1 MSQKGR
7 RTAWLNRDLWLELG
21 KKRKEKKRI
30 FMKCGRRRG
39 LLRRTTKRSP
49 GCAERK
55 LEAPKPKLKL
65 NLTSAAKDNK
75 KPHFYKYIN
84 EKRRTKEN
92 LSQLL
97 DVGGNTVTRDEEKAE
112 LLNAFFALRL

>member
-1 MSQKGR
+1 
-7 RTAWLNRDLWLELG
+7 
-21 KKRKEKKRI
+21 
-30 FMKCGRRRG
+30 MKCGRRRG

-65 NLTSAAKDNK
+65 SLTSAAKDNK
-75 KPHFYKYIN
+75 KTHFYKYIN

-97 DVGGNTVTRDEEKAE
+97 DVAGNTVTRDEEKAE